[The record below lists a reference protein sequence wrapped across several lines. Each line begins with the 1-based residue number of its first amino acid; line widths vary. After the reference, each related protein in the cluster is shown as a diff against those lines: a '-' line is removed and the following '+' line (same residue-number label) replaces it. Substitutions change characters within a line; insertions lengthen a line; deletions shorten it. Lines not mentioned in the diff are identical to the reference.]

1 MLRAAARALRRRPE
15 AARVA
20 AFLRAAALPD
30 GSFRDRAGQGDL
42 YYTVFG
48 LQALIALRGDHGAE
62 RGDQGAER
70 GGQGAERGGQGTER
84 GGSPDPPRGDAPCR
98 GAPARGGSGE
108 PPRNSPT
115 GEPAAIRSEPA
126 AEAAG
131 DLIARAEPYLR
142 SFGAGASLDFVHTA
156 CLARCWALVAKR
168 GPDAETRRAVLARLE
183 TWRSADGGYNPA
195 PGAAAGTAYASFLAL
210 GACEDFAAR
219 VPDETGLARS
229 LAGLRS
235 ADGGY
240 ANTPAAARGSTAATA
255 AAIVTLMELGR
266 GVDSR
271 TTDWLLAQHGPEG
284 GFRAI
289 PAAPIPDL
297 LSTATALHALARA
310 GVSLDEIRQPCREFV
325 EGLWADDGGFRG
337 HWADDATDCEY
348 TFYGL
353 LALGRLAE

>member
-20 AFLRAAALPD
+20 AFLRAAARPD
-30 GSFRDRAGQGDL
+30 GSFPDRAGQGDL

-48 LQALIALRGDHGAE
+48 LQILDALRRDQDAE
-62 RGDQGAER
+62 RGDRDAL
-70 GGQGAERGGQGTER
+70 R
-84 GGSPDPPRGDAPCR
+84 GGSPDPPRNNA
-98 GAPARGGSGE
+98 S
-108 PPRNSPT
+108 T
-115 GEPAAIRSEPA
+115 
-126 AEAAG
+126 
-131 DLIARAEPYLR
+131 EPYLR
-142 SFGAGASLDFVHTA
+142 SFGPGASLDFVHTA
-156 CLARCWALVAKR
+156 CLARCWALVAIGGAAPGLPGEPLPKRVACPARRSLGMLSPSRETCPRKGGVGMPPSPGKPGTLGR
-168 GPDAETRRAVLARLE
+168 GPDEQTRRAVLARLE

-195 PGAAAGTAYASFLAL
+195 PGAAAGTVYASFLAL
-210 GACEDFAAR
+210 GAYEDFDAR

-255 AAIVTLMELGR
+255 AAIVTLKELGQR
-266 GVDSR
+266 ADSR
-271 TTDWLLAQHGPEG
+271 ATGWLLAQHGPEG
-284 GFRAI
+284 GFRAM

-310 GVSLDEIRQPCREFV
+310 GASLGEIRQPCREFV

-337 HWADDATDCEY
+337 HWADDAADCEY

-353 LALGRLAE
+353 LALGHLAE

>member
-30 GSFRDRAGQGDL
+30 GSFRDRAGRGDL

-48 LQALIALRGDHGAE
+48 LQILDALRRDQDAE
-62 RGDQGAER
+62 RGDRDAL
-70 GGQGAERGGQGTER
+70 R
-84 GGSPDPPRGDAPCR
+84 GGSPDPPRNNA
-98 GAPARGGSGE
+98 S
-108 PPRNSPT
+108 T
-115 GEPAAIRSEPA
+115 
-126 AEAAG
+126 
-131 DLIARAEPYLR
+131 EPYLR

-156 CLARCWALVAKR
+156 CLARCWALVAGR
-168 GPDAETRRAVLARLE
+168 GPDEQTRRAVLARLE

-210 GACEDFAAR
+210 GACEDFEAR
-219 VPDETGLARS
+219 VSDETGLARS

-255 AAIVTLMELGR
+255 AAIVTLMELGQ

-271 TTDWLLAQHGPEG
+271 TTGWLLTQHGPEG
-284 GFRAI
+284 GFRAM

-353 LALGRLAE
+353 LALGQVAE